1 MPFSLIFAEALSDGE
16 KDRKKV
22 TVLSSS
28 DLLLLLVVLSRLEIT
43 RCLSSTSNVFL
54 YRFMRWRERV
64 SGVEWPFPR
73 MNQLSILFLC
83 FVLCQRRLAESTHS
97 KCPKFIDLQKSEKQ
111 NEPKINGKM

>member
-28 DLLLLLVVLSRLEIT
+28 DLLLLLLLVVLSRLEIT

-64 SGVEWPFPR
+64 SGVA
-73 MNQLSILFLC
+73 LS
-83 FVLCQRRLAESTHS
+83 
-97 KCPKFIDLQKSEKQ
+97 Q
-111 NEPKINGKM
+111 NESALNFVAVLRPLSTAIGGIDSFKVSKIY

>member
-43 RCLSSTSNVFL
+43 RCLS
-54 YRFMRWRERV
+54 
-64 SGVEWPFPR
+64 
-73 MNQLSILFLC
+73 
-83 FVLCQRRLAESTHS
+83 
-97 KCPKFIDLQKSEKQ
+97 
-111 NEPKINGKM
+111 